1 LLSVRDLRVRF
12 RAKGCG
18 GGGVVE
24 AVRGVS
30 FSLQT
35 GKILAVVGG
44 SGSGK
49 SVTALALGRLLPPVP
64 ECFVSGSICYDG
76 RDVTGLSSGELRR
89 LRGREIA
96 YIFQEPCAAL
106 NPAYSIGFQIG
117 ESLRIHSPGAGNL
130 KERITQLLEEVGIQ
144 NAANRLG
151 AYPHELSGGQA
162 QRVMIAMALCCSP
175 RLLVADEPTTAL
187 DATVQRQILDLLARL
202 RMQHKMAILLI
213 THNFGVVSGLADEV
227 AVMADGRIVEHGPVA
242 RVLGQPEHATTRTL
256 LAAIPRMRARP
267 GLRQEAISS
276 SQVQPVSRR

>member
-1 LLSVRDLRVRF
+1 MPAPLLDVRDLCVRF
-12 RAKGCG
+12 RARGRG
-18 GGGVVE
+18 DGVVE

-30 FSLQT
+30 FTLQA
-35 GKILAVVGG
+35 GRILAVVGG

-49 SVTALALGRLLPPVP
+49 SVSALALGRLLPPAP
-64 ECFVSGSICYDG
+64 ECLVSGSIFYDG
-76 RDVTGLSSGELRR
+76 CDVLSLSQRELRR

-117 ESLRIHSPGAGNL
+117 ESLRMHSPGLADTKG
-130 KERITQLLEEVGIQ
+130 RITQLLEEVGIH
-144 NAANRLG
+144 NASSRLR

-162 QRVMIAMALCCSP
+162 QRVMIAMALSCSP

-202 RMQHKMAILLI
+202 RAQRNMAILLI

-227 AVMADGRIVEHGPVA
+227 AVMTDGRIVEHGPVA
-242 RVLGQPEHATTRTL
+242 GVLSKPAHATTRAL
-256 LAAIPRMRARP
+256 LAAIPRMRAHPRAP
-267 GLRQEAISS
+267 LGLN
-276 SQVQPVSRR
+276 P